1 MRYYQIN
8 PELDFNNFVK
18 QVSDWAGKFENE
30 VSEKAKDYYQ
40 TQGGFKP
47 PMDIIEM
54 DKYYILE
61 IELPGIAKDNVSIK
75 VGEDNILSLTGNKV
89 KSTKDDIISLRHE
102 RRYGEFKRSVQLPD
116 NIDINQISATLQN
129 GILTLKISMKEP
141 ETPKVVEVPII

>member
-1 MRYYQIN
+1 
-8 PELDFNNFVK
+8 
-18 QVSDWAGKFENE
+18 
-30 VSEKAKDYYQ
+30 
-40 TQGGFKP
+40 
-47 PMDIIEM
+47 MDIIEM

-116 NIDINQISATLQN
+116 NIDINQISATFQN